1 MQRQPLS
8 SSSELSGHLAFTKCH
23 WQASL
28 RPCSLIK
35 VPNQHSTF
43 SNIFSSFFKL
53 LETLRASAAEPRHN
67 QHSVSAC
74 DQGSYTGP
82 PWDLYFFL
90 FLLYM
95 SMMRSTAVLIRL
107 KCAELCRSAVDAIL
121 QLFKAS
127 MLDIAWRLL
136 LPGLPTG
143 RGSHGCAFTVC
154 GQYGVAMAIRF
165 EGQVKGPAA
174 TCILAQCMANEC

>member
-1 MQRQPLS
+1 MSIKL
-8 SSSELSGHLAFTKCH
+8 H
-23 WQASL
+23 SL
-28 RPCSLIK
+28 
-35 VPNQHSTF
+35 
-43 SNIFSSFFKL
+43 
-53 LETLRASAAEPRHN
+53 
-67 QHSVSAC
+67 
-74 DQGSYTGP
+74 
-82 PWDLYFFL
+82 
-90 FLLYM
+90 
-95 SMMRSTAVLIRL
+95 MRSTAVLIRL

-143 RGSHGCAFTVC
+143 RDSHGCAFTAY
-154 GQYGVAMAIRF
+154 GQYGVAMAIRLVLTSQQS

>member
-1 MQRQPLS
+1 MRVIRCHTPD
-8 SSSELSGHLAFTKCH
+8 HLEISILLIIYVNVSIKLH
-23 WQASL
+23 SL
-28 RPCSLIK
+28 
-35 VPNQHSTF
+35 
-43 SNIFSSFFKL
+43 
-53 LETLRASAAEPRHN
+53 
-67 QHSVSAC
+67 
-74 DQGSYTGP
+74 
-82 PWDLYFFL
+82 
-90 FLLYM
+90 
-95 SMMRSTAVLIRL
+95 MRSTAVLIRL

-143 RGSHGCAFTVC
+143 RGSHGCAFTAC
-154 GQYGVAMAIRF
+154 GQYGVAMAIRFVLTSQQF